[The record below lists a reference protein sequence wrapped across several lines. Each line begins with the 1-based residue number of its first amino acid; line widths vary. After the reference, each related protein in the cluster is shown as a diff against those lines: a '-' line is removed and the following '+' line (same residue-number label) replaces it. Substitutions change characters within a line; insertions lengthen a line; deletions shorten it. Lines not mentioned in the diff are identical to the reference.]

1 MMIDARSLADGE
13 SITADLCIV
22 GAGAAGIALANE
34 LADAPFRTVLL
45 ESGGLTLEPETQRLN
60 EGTSSGLDYFP
71 LVGARLRYFG
81 GTTNHWGGTCRPFD
95 EADLRGTEGVPDTAW
110 PITLSDLA
118 PYYDEAGRIAQLD
131 SSEWDVDTWAGRSR
145 LGPLPLDPEAIE
157 TRVALIVD
165 PTRRS
170 FNTVYADEIADA
182 PRVTTYLNA
191 NVVDVRLSDDHATV
205 RDLVVATP
213 GRTFTVTA
221 RRFVL
226 AAGGIENP
234 RILLASNRQQPN
246 GVGNGEGLVGR
257 YFLEHPRFIGGIIEP
272 LGEAVSFSFYEQHL
286 VEGSR
291 VLGYLALAEGLRESE
306 GLVDVQMRLFPILTG
321 PHERARRSAEV
332 EALRRLVESVRGGSG
347 RGNLAD
353 DAGRVLDDLTSWRRL
368 LVPGGGLPV
377 PQPDLVRI
385 IAEASPEQLDALLP
399 EFFGDIAVFGYGE
412 VSGSPPVERIE
423 ISTRIDQAPNPD
435 SRVTLGT
442 ERDEFGMPRPNLDWR
457 LSPID
462 RESVDR
468 ALQVLGQ
475 ELGRTGIG
483 RLRVR
488 LPEGEGWP
496 SDLEGGYHHMGTT
509 RMSADPKR
517 GVVDADCRVHGVSN
531 LYVAGSSTFTTGGSA
546 TPTLTLIA
554 LALRL
559 ADHLR
564 AEIG

>member
-22 GAGAAGIALANE
+22 GAGAAGIALAMA
-34 LADAPFRTVLL
+34 LADAPFRTVIL
-45 ESGGLTLEPETQRLN
+45 ESGDLALEADTQRLN
-60 EGTSSGLDYFP
+60 EGTNSGLDYFP
-71 LVGARLRYFG
+71 LVGTRLRYFG

-95 EADLRGTEGVPDTAW
+95 EADLAGTDGVPDTTW
-110 PITLSDLA
+110 PITLDDIA
-118 PYYDEAGRIAQLD
+118 PYYDEAGRIAQLE
-131 SSEWDVDTWAGRSR
+131 SSDWDVDSWADQSR
-145 LGPLPLDPEAIE
+145 FGPLPLDPDAIE

-165 PTRRS
+165 PARRS
-170 FNTVYADEIADA
+170 FNRVHAAEVEDA
-182 PRVTTYLNA
+182 RAVTTYLNA
-191 NVVDVRLSDDHATV
+191 NVIEVRLSDDHATV

-213 GRTFTVTA
+213 GRTFSVA
-221 RRFVL
+221 AQRFVL

-234 RILLASNRQQPN
+234 RILLASNRQQPD

-257 YFLEHPRFIGGIIEP
+257 YFMEHPRFIGGIIEP
-272 LGEAVSFSFYEQHL
+272 IGEGVNVSFYEQHT
-286 VEGSR
+286 VDGSR
-291 VLGYLALAEGLRESE
+291 VLGYLALAESLRRSE
-306 GLVDVQMRLFPILTG
+306 GLVDVQMRLLPILTD
-321 PHERARRSAEV
+321 PHQRARRSNDV
-332 EALRRLVESVRGGSG
+332 EALRRLVERARGDSDGGS
-347 RGNLAD
+347 LAE
-353 DAGRVLDDLTSWRRL
+353 DAGSVLDDLTSWRRL

-385 IAEASPEQLDALLP
+385 VSEASPEQLDALLP

-412 VSGSPPVERIE
+412 ISGSPPLSTIE

-442 ERDEFGMPRPNLDWR
+442 DRDAFGMPRPNLDWQ
-457 LSPID
+457 LSRID

-468 ALQVLGQ
+468 AMEVLGQ
-475 ELGRTGIG
+475 ELGRTGTG
-483 RLRVR
+483 RLRLR
-488 LPEGEGWP
+488 LPEDGWP

-509 RMSADPKR
+509 RMSADPVR

-564 AEIG
+564 AEFG

>member
-1 MMIDARSLADGE
+1 
-13 SITADLCIV
+13 
-22 GAGAAGIALANE
+22 
-34 LADAPFRTVLL
+34 
-45 ESGGLTLEPETQRLN
+45 
-60 EGTSSGLDYFP
+60 
-71 LVGARLRYFG
+71 
-81 GTTNHWGGTCRPFD
+81 
-95 EADLRGTEGVPDTAW
+95 
-110 PITLSDLA
+110 
-118 PYYDEAGRIAQLD
+118 
-131 SSEWDVDTWAGRSR
+131 
-145 LGPLPLDPEAIE
+145 
-157 TRVALIVD
+157 
-165 PTRRS
+165 
-170 FNTVYADEIADA
+170 
-182 PRVTTYLNA
+182 
-191 NVVDVRLSDDHATV
+191 
-205 RDLVVATP
+205 
-213 GRTFTVTA
+213 
-221 RRFVL
+221 
-226 AAGGIENP
+226 
-234 RILLASNRQQPN
+234 
-246 GVGNGEGLVGR
+246 
-257 YFLEHPRFIGGIIEP
+257 
-272 LGEAVSFSFYEQHL
+272 
-286 VEGSR
+286 
-291 VLGYLALAEGLRESE
+291 
-306 GLVDVQMRLFPILTG
+306 
-321 PHERARRSAEV
+321 
-332 EALRRLVESVRGGSG
+332 
-347 RGNLAD
+347 
-353 DAGRVLDDLTSWRRL
+353 
-368 LVPGGGLPV
+368 VPGGGLPV